1 MPDLDKKIN
10 ELIAD
15 IRNQS
20 ENENKNTEK
29 EMALYKAVSIK
40 EAESVYK
47 AEAKKKVK
55 RSVEAGSAAIS
66 SELAAKHMQA
76 REELVRLRS
85 KMTDEII
92 ECAAKILAQF
102 DELEREKDALAHTL
116 TELEALDRENSIDG
130 VLPSEEYSASLCKSA
145 GKIASVLHSNRIVLY
160 VKPDDLVYA
169 DMIKKAFGK
178 YCTVEKDDSIVIGG
192 IKGYD
197 KILFKLADETLDGKL
212 AVQRERFVH
221 NSSLTISIR

>member
-92 ECAAKILAQF
+92 ECAAKKLSEFA
-102 DELEREKDALAHTL
+102 K
-116 TELEALDRENSIDG
+116 
-130 VLPSEEYSASLCKSA
+130 SEEYSASLCKSA

>member
-92 ECAAKILAQF
+92 ECAAKKLIDFAQSE
-102 DELEREKDALAHTL
+102 DY
-116 TELEALDRENSIDG
+116 
-130 VLPSEEYSASLCKSA
+130 PSSLCRSA
-145 GKIASVLHSNRIVLY
+145 EKMSEVLHSNRIVLY
-160 VKPDDLVYA
+160 VKPDDIVYS
-169 DMIKKAFGK
+169 DIIKKAFGK
-178 YCTVEKDDSIVIGG
+178 YCTVESDSSIIIGG
-192 IKGYD
+192 IRGYD
-197 KILFKLADETLDGKL
+197 KILFKLADETLDEKL
-212 AVQRERFVH
+212 AVQRERFIH